1 MERIVEQ
8 IYFLDNAY
16 FVGYIKQKNMMK
28 KNIILGII
36 MSVILFSCSKK
47 EKVEPKVE
55 EPKNQIV
62 TYTDLEFAIE
72 GNEADYGSFFSF
84 ETEKMYKVDEIND
97 ENGSKIDLAFTSYGN
112 SLYFFDSPDENHDI
126 PNAKHTK
133 TINYES
139 SNPRISGDDFDTLV
153 SDSLYV
159 KLENLTFEGYQS
171 DSFITSHIP
180 GTIVFEIADG
190 RRGVIKTKKVNASRL
205 LVDIKIQK
213 D

>member
-1 MERIVEQ
+1 
-8 IYFLDNAY
+8 
-16 FVGYIKQKNMMK
+16 MK
-28 KNIILGII
+28 KNIVLGIL
-36 MSVILFSCSKK
+36 MSVILFSCSKE
-47 EKVEPKVE
+47 EKVKPVVAEL
-55 EPKNQIV
+55 KNQIA

-84 ETEKMYKVDEIND
+84 ETDTLYKVSEINE

-112 SLYFFDSPDENHDI
+112 GLYFFDSPDEDHDI

-133 TINYES
+133 TINYEF
-139 SNPRISGDDFDTLV
+139 NPRITAADFDAMNN
-153 SDSLYV
+153 DSLYV
-159 KLENLTFEGYQS
+159 KLKNLKFEGYQS

-190 RRGVIKTKKVNASRL
+190 RRGVIRTKKVNASRL